1 MAALLRERVPYDEY
15 VPFFS
20 FLFPTRRKFSVL
32 QMPFSEKRKTK
43 MWIQF
48 HKEVSRLS
56 NFRMIVLFVSLFQ
69 NVITVTFYE
78 K

>member
-32 QMPFSEKRKTK
+32 QMSFSEKRKTE
-43 MWIQF
+43 MWNQF
-48 HKEVSRLS
+48 HKEVSRLP
-56 NFRMIVLFVSLFQ
+56 NFRVLVLLGFVSLFQ
-69 NVITVTFYE
+69 NIIAVTFF
-78 K
+78 